1 LSRPIGVSVC
11 WGDQRGR
18 GVPPNAPAYCAE
30 LNAEQHPRVRKHP
43 IVTPVGL
50 EIPTIAARSYFQDF
64 GQFQK
69 VAENTDCELGEEW
82 RARPQS

>member
-1 LSRPIGVSVC
+1 
-11 WGDQRGR
+11 
-18 GVPPNAPAYCAE
+18 
-30 LNAEQHPRVRKHP
+30 LNAEQHRVRKHP

-50 EIPTIAARSYFQDF
+50 EIPMIAARSYFQDF